1 MAQIDLMEV
10 AEATAV
16 ESAILWQVQT
26 ILEALLPTGELDA
39 WLHGVGLAGA
49 IGELKSEVE
58 RMETVV
64 NGVKG
69 RAVGNKPLA
78 RSLARVKELMYDA
91 DDVVDELDYCRLQHQ
106 VERDM
111 IAPSVELEGMVGGGA
126 EQVDASV
133 NTVAMLAPATEP
145 EGMVGDGDRNRAEQA
160 DPSANSTGTLSNSG
174 RKNRS
179 EVRDYFQII
188 PSVNEEPAKAK
199 CNCCGRE
206 LTWGHGTSALHKHLK
221 SCNKKR
227 SAIEETPN
235 RPSVGDSVQNGA
247 TISTYDSEGRKRMR
261 IEYNVAATTHFLKSI
276 QEIVLELRRIR
287 HDVIEYL
294 KDSIARPDQYQ
305 INNSDTRVRTSSS
318 LPGKV
323 YGRDVEKDEII
334 TAIKA
339 AKSDNITV
347 LPIVGIPGVG
357 KTALAKLVYNAPR
370 VERKFER
377 IWVWVSNIFDEVRVT
392 RQILD
397 VVALANHEGSRK
409 RESYEGVSNY
419 SKLLEALKKH
429 IACLSK
435 KFLLVLD
442 DVYDCM
448 DNSQWKDLI
457 DALGSSCRKGNVIIV
472 TVRNL
477 AVAKRLGTIEPVKLR
492 ALEIDG
498 FWLLFKACAFGDN
511 QCKEHLDIGRQIA
524 TKLNGNPLAAENAAD
539 MLREQPGLHH
549 WKNVMKNGVWE
560 SLQFRGGIVTAL
572 KISYY
577 QLPYNLQQCL
587 LFCSIFP
594 NGYLFHIDN
603 LVHMWISSG
612 FVKSVEAG
620 QDYLNALVNSGFLE
634 QVIIIT
640 DFITLGHKKCYV
652 MCGVMHEFAR
662 LVSRAEF
669 ATMDGLEC
677 KEVLPTVRHFS
688 ILIDSMYYKDERG
701 FILRNGKFEEKLMSM
716 ISSVRS
722 LRTLILIGHYD
733 SLFSRSFHTFM
744 CSLVNCT
751 HLRYLKLENKGSS
764 EAWRI
769 SLSNFYH
776 LEVLDVGQPLIVD
789 GTSDLVSMRNLIL
802 TKGWGAFGACSPA
815 WSACLQKI
823 HLEDCDGWT
832 ILPSLESLSSLTKLK
847 LRNMPEVAELSIP
860 SLEELVL
867 IDMPKLERCSSS
879 SVRDLNCSLRVLEIR
894 RCCVLTVFPLFQSCE
909 KCEIEQHSWLLHV
922 SELTIE
928 DCPYLIVSNPLPPS
942 SSLCKL
948 SITKVSTLPKME
960 GSSNGEY
967 IIGSY
972 GDPSTIDFLDDKIL
986 SFHNLR
992 TISQLQIV
1000 GCNNLLSVSLE
1011 GLKQLVCLK
1020 RLEIWSCQT
1029 IFSSDVSSTHTHEYM
1044 TSTNF
1049 DASPSLECLSISNCG
1064 ITGQWL
1070 SVILQHVRAL
1080 ETLDLGMC
1088 EQITGLLIQGKENTL
1103 SNLTSAPCVSS
1114 QGNPDGASTRPCP
1127 NKLLWIP
1134 SNLIPSLKKMS
1145 IEFCKLKFLGNK
1157 ECFSG
1162 FTSLEELRIV
1172 ECPELISSLVREDE
1186 IDDQAN
1192 GRWLLPCSLRILD
1205 IEDASLET
1213 LQPCFPEDLTRLTA
1227 LKVWKNHAMK
1237 SLQLHSCTELEE
1249 LTIRYCKSLDALEGF
1264 QSLRGL
1270 RYLKVFGCPG
1280 LPRCLKSLSTQGYEL
1295 FPRLERLRI
1304 DDPSFLTTPFCEH
1317 LTSLQC
1323 LQLVNECTD
1332 AAGLTCEQEAALQLL
1347 TSLQELGFHHCFKL
1361 SDLPVGLHSHPSLK
1375 RLEITYSPSIS
1386 RLPERGLP
1394 PSLEELEVHKCSEK
1408 LSEQC
1413 RKLATSK
1420 LKHTFVPAQQVS
1432 PHRLGRFSVLHRLYF
1447 TCKPCPH
1454 VLVLLNTVF
1463 VIGLTGYMKFRG

>member
-1 MAQIDLMEV
+1 MLRPDLL
-10 AEATAV
+10 EAGEGNALV
-16 ESAILWQVQT
+16 GAILWLAKT
-26 ILEALLPTGELDA
+26 ILETLLPTGELDA
-39 WLHGVGLAGA
+39 WLQRVGLAGD
-49 IGELKSEVE
+49 IGELKSGVE

-64 NGVKG
+64 NGVGG

-106 VERDM
+106 VERAM
-111 IAPSVELEGMVGGGA
+111 IAPAIDLDGMVGDGA
-126 EQVDASV
+126 EQVDASA
-133 NTVAMLAPATEP
+133 NTFGMLAPTEP
-145 EGMVGDGDRNRAEQA
+145 KGVVGDGDRDREEQA
-160 DPSANSTGTLSNSG
+160 DASANNTGTLNNSG
-174 RKNRS
+174 RKNRA

-188 PSVNEEPAKAK
+188 PSVNGEPAKAK

-227 SAIEETPN
+227 SVIEETPN

-261 IEYNVAATTHFLKSI
+261 IEYNVAATTHFLKRI
-276 QEIVLELRRIR
+276 QEIVLELRSIR

-323 YGRDVEKDEII
+323 YGRGEEKDKII
-334 TAIKA
+334 RAIEA

-347 LPIVGIPGVG
+347 LPIVGILGVG
-357 KTALAKLVYNAPR
+357 KTVLAKLVYKDPR

-392 RQILD
+392 REILD
-397 VVALANHEGSRK
+397 VVTMASHEGSRN
-409 RESYEGVSNY
+409 RESYEGVSNC
-419 SKLLEALKKH
+419 SKLLEVLKKH

-492 ALEIDG
+492 ALENYD

-549 WKNVMKNGVWE
+549 WKTIMKNGIWE
-560 SLQFRGGIVTAL
+560 SLQLRGGIVTAL
-572 KISYY
+572 KNIYY
-577 QLPYNLQQCL
+577 QLPYNLQQCFL
-587 LFCSIFP
+587 ACSIFP
-594 NGYLFHIDN
+594 SDHQFHIDG
-603 LVHMWISSG
+603 LVSMWISSG
-612 FVKSVEAG
+612 FVKSIETG
-620 QDYLNALVNSGFLE
+620 WDYLNALVNSCFFE
-634 QVIIIT
+634 QVGTKDDSI
-640 DFITLGHKKCYV
+640 LQQCYV
-652 MCGVMHEFAR
+652 MCGMMHEFAR
-662 LVSRAEF
+662 LVSRTEF
-669 ATMDGLEC
+669 ATIDGLEC
-677 KEVLPTVRHFS
+677 KEVLPTVRHLS
-688 ILIDSMYYKDERG
+688 IQTDLVYHIDECENIVG
-701 FILRNGKFEEKLMSM
+701 NVKFEEKLQS
-716 ISSVRS
+716 IASSLKR
-722 LRTLILIGHYD
+722 LRTVILVGRYD
-733 SLFSRSFHTFM
+733 SLFVQFKSFHTFI
-744 CSLVNCT
+744 SNLVDCT
-751 HLRYLKLENKGSS
+751 HLRYLKLDNKGKS
-764 EAWRI
+764 ESLPI
-769 SLSNFYH
+769 SLSKFYH
-776 LEVLDVGQPLIVD
+776 LEILDAGCQAIVHD
-789 GTSDLVSMRNLIL
+789 MSDLISMRHLVL
-802 TKGWGAFGACSPA
+802 TKGACGSFSPA
-815 WSACLQKI
+815 RSASLQMI
-823 HLEDCDGWT
+823 HLEDCKGWQ
-832 ILPSLESLSSLTKLK
+832 IIPSLESLSSLTKLK
-847 LRNMPEVAELSIP
+847 LRNMTEVTELLIP

-867 IDMPKLERCSSS
+867 IDMPKLETCFSN
-879 SVRDLNCSLRVLEIR
+879 SVRDLNSSLRVLEIR
-894 RCCVLTVFPLFQSCE
+894 RCWVLKAFILFESCE
-909 KCEIEQHSWLLHV
+909 NFEIEHMSWLPSV
-922 SELTIE
+922 SELTIHE
-928 DCPYLIVSNPLPPS
+928 CPHLMVSNPLPPS
-942 SSLCKL
+942 RSVFKL
-948 SITKVSTLPKME
+948 SITKVSALPKME

-972 GDPSTIDFLDDKIL
+972 VDRSTNDFFDDKIL

-992 TISQLQIV
+992 TITRLEIV
-1000 GCNNLLSVSLE
+1000 GFNNLLSILLE

-1020 RLEIWSCQT
+1020 RLEIRSCQT
-1029 IFSSDVSSTHTHEYM
+1029 NFSSDVSSTHTHEYM

-1049 DASPSLECLSISNCG
+1049 DAGPSLECLSIIDCG
-1064 ITGQWL
+1064 IIGQWL
-1070 SVILQHVRAL
+1070 SMILQHVQAL
-1080 ETLDLGMC
+1080 ETLDLGWC
-1088 EQITGLLIQGKENTL
+1088 GQITGLLIQGKENTL
-1103 SNLTSAPCVSS
+1103 SNPTSAPCVSS

-1127 NKLLWIP
+1127 NKLLRIP

-1145 IEFCKLKFLGNK
+1145 IECCELKFLGNK

-1192 GRWLLPCSLRILD
+1192 GRWLLPCSLGILD
-1205 IEDASLET
+1205 IDDASLET
-1213 LQPCFPEDLTRLTA
+1213 LQPCFPGDLTC
-1227 LKVWKNHAMK
+1227 LKVLEVWKNDTLK
-1237 SLQLHSCTELEE
+1237 YLQLHSCTALEE
-1249 LTIRYCKSLDALEGF
+1249 LAIRYCKSLDALEGVR
-1264 QSLRGL
+1264 SLRGL
-1270 RYLKVFGCPG
+1270 RYLHLYRCPG
-1280 LPRCLKSLSTQGYEL
+1280 LPQCLKSLSTQGYEL

-1304 DDPSFLTTPFCEH
+1304 DDPSFLTTPFCKH

-1323 LQLVNECTD
+1323 LQLVNEFEDTD
-1332 AAGLTCEQEAALQLL
+1332 VAGLTCEQEAALQLL
-1347 TSLQELGFHHCFKL
+1347 TSLQELGFHYCSKL

-1375 RLEITYSPSIS
+1375 WLEIIYCPSIS

-1394 PSLEELEVHKCSEK
+1394 PSLEELEVRRCSMY
-1408 LSEQC
+1408 LTEQC
-1413 RKLATSK
+1413 RMLATSK
-1420 LKHTFVPAQQVS
+1420 LNVKIDGNYV
-1432 PHRLGRFSVLHRLYF
+1432 
-1447 TCKPCPH
+1447 
-1454 VLVLLNTVF
+1454 N
-1463 VIGLTGYMKFRG
+1463 

>member
-1 MAQIDLMEV
+1 MLRPDLL
-10 AEATAV
+10 EAGEANALV
-16 ESAILWQVQT
+16 GAILWLAKT
-26 ILEALLPTGELDA
+26 ILETLLPTGELDA
-39 WLHGVGLAGA
+39 WLQRVGLAGA

-64 NGVKG
+64 NGVGG

-106 VERDM
+106 VERAM
-111 IAPSVELEGMVGGGA
+111 
-126 EQVDASV
+126 
-133 NTVAMLAPATEP
+133 MLAPATEP
-145 EGMVGDGDRNRAEQA
+145 EGMVGDGDKDREEQA
-160 DPSANSTGTLSNSG
+160 DASANNTGTLNNSG

-179 EVRDYFQII
+179 EVWDYFQII
-188 PSVNEEPAKAK
+188 PSVNGQPAKAK

-206 LTWGHGTSALHKHLK
+206 LTSGHGTSALRKHLK

-227 SAIEETPN
+227 SVIEETPN
-235 RPSVGDSVQNGA
+235 RPSVGDSVQNSA
-247 TISTYDSEGRKRMR
+247 TISTYDSEGRKR
-261 IEYNVAATTHFLKSI
+261 IEYNVAATTPFLKMI

-287 HDVIEYL
+287 YDVIEYL

-323 YGRDVEKDEII
+323 YGRDVEKAKII
-334 TAIKA
+334 RAIKA

-392 RQILD
+392 REILD

-492 ALEIDG
+492 ALENDG

-549 WKNVMKNGVWE
+549 WKSIMKNGVWE

-594 NGYLFHIDN
+594 NGYFFHIDN
-603 LVHMWISSG
+603 LVQMWISSG

-634 QVIIIT
+634 QVIIT
-640 DFITLGHKKCYV
+640 DFIILGHKKCYV

-688 ILIDSMYYKDERG
+688 ILIDSMYHKDERG

-716 ISSVRS
+716 ISSVRR

-733 SLFSRSFHTFM
+733 SLFFRSFHTFM
-744 CSLVNCT
+744 CCLVNCT
-751 HLRYLKLENKGSS
+751 HLRYLKLENKGSN
-764 EAWRI
+764 EALLI

-802 TKGWGAFGACSPA
+802 TKGAFGACSA

-823 HLEDCDGWT
+823 HLEDCEGWE

-894 RCCVLTVFPLFQSCE
+894 RCCVLKAFPLFQSCE

-922 SELTIE
+922 RELTIE

-948 SITKVSTLPKME
+948 SITKVSALPKME

-992 TISQLQIV
+992 TITQLQIV
-1000 GCNNLLSVSLE
+1000 GCNNLLSISLE

-1020 RLEIWSCQT
+1020 RMEIWSCQT

-1044 TSTNF
+1044 TNTNF
-1049 DASPSLECLSISNCG
+1049 DAGPSLECLSIINCG
-1064 ITGQWL
+1064 ISGHWL

-1080 ETLDLGMC
+1080 ETLDLRRC
-1088 EQITGLLIQGKENTL
+1088 EEITGLLIQGKENTL

-1127 NKLLWIP
+1127 NKLLRIP

-1145 IEFCKLKFLGNK
+1145 IVFCKLKFLGNK

-1162 FTSLEELRIV
+1162 FTSLEDLTIV

-1192 GRWLLPCSLRILD
+1192 GRWLLPCSLGILD
-1205 IEDASLET
+1205 INNASLET
-1213 LQPCFPEDLTRLTA
+1213 LQPCFPGDLTRLKLLEVWENDA
-1227 LKVWKNHAMK
+1227 LK
-1237 SLQLHSCTELEE
+1237 SLQLHSCTALEE
-1249 LTIRYCKSLDALEGF
+1249 LAILYCKSLDALEGVR
-1264 QSLRGL
+1264 SLRSL
-1270 RYLKVFGCPG
+1270 RYLDLHRCPG
-1280 LPRCLKSLSTQGYEL
+1280 LPQCLKSLSTQGYEL
-1295 FPRLERLRI
+1295 CPRLERLRI
-1304 DDPSFLTTPFCEH
+1304 DDSSFLTTPFCEH

-1323 LQLVNECTD
+1323 LQLEDDTD
-1332 AAGLTCEQEAALQLL
+1332 EAGLTCKQEAALQLL
-1347 TSLQELGFHHCFKL
+1347 TSLQELQFGYCEL
-1361 SDLPVGLHSHPSLK
+1361 SDLPGGLHSLLSLK
-1375 RLEITYSPSIS
+1375 RLEINDCRRITK
-1386 RLPERGLP
+1386 LPERGLP
-1394 PSLEELEVHKCSEK
+1394 PSLEKLEVRHCSME
-1408 LSEQC
+1408 LTEQC
-1413 RKLATSK
+1413 RMLATSK
-1420 LKHTFVPAQQVS
+1420 LNVKIDGNYV
-1432 PHRLGRFSVLHRLYF
+1432 
-1447 TCKPCPH
+1447 
-1454 VLVLLNTVF
+1454 N
-1463 VIGLTGYMKFRG
+1463 

>member
-26 ILEALLPTGELDA
+26 ILEALLPIGELDA
-39 WLHGVGLAGA
+39 WLQRVGLAGA
-49 IGELKSEVE
+49 IGALKYEVE
-58 RMETVV
+58 RMETVINSV
-64 NGVKG
+64 RG

-106 VERDM
+106 VER
-111 IAPSVELEGMVGGGA
+111 
-126 EQVDASV
+126 
-133 NTVAMLAPATEP
+133 AMLAPATEP

-174 RKNRS
+174 RNNRS

-188 PSVNEEPAKAK
+188 PSVNGEPAKAK

-206 LTWGHGTSALHKHLK
+206 LTWGHGTSALNKHLK

-247 TISTYDSEGRKRMR
+247 TISTYDSEGRKKKR

-276 QEIVLELRRIR
+276 QEIVLELRSIR

-294 KDSIARPDQYQ
+294 KDSIARPDLYL

-318 LPGKV
+318 RPGKV
-323 YGRDVEKDEII
+323 YGRDVEEDKII
-334 TAIKA
+334 RAIKA

-392 RQILD
+392 REILD

-492 ALEIDG
+492 ALENDG

-511 QCKEHLDIGRQIA
+511 QCKEHLDIGHQIA

-549 WKNVMKNGVWE
+549 WKSIMKNGVWE
-560 SLQFRGGIVTAL
+560 SLQFRGGIMTAL

-594 NGYLFHIDN
+594 NGYLFHVDN

-620 QDYLNALVNSGFLE
+620 QDYLNALVNSGFL
-634 QVIIIT
+634 IIT
-640 DFITLGHKKCYV
+640 DFIILGHKKCYV

-677 KEVLPTVRHFS
+677 KEVLPTVHHFS
-688 ILIDSMYYKDERG
+688 ILIDSMYHKDERG

-716 ISSVRS
+716 ISSVRR

-733 SLFSRSFHTFM
+733 SLFFQSFHIFM

-751 HLRYLKLENKGSS
+751 HLRYLKLENNGSS
-764 EAWRI
+764 EALLI

-802 TKGWGAFGACSPA
+802 TKGAEAFGACSPT

-823 HLEDCDGWT
+823 HLEDCEGWE

-867 IDMPKLERCSSS
+867 IDMPKLESCSSS
-879 SVRDLNCSLRVLEIR
+879 LVRDLNCSLRVLEIR
-894 RCCVLTVFPLFQSCE
+894 RCCVLKAFPLFQSCE

-922 SELTIE
+922 SELTIK
-928 DCPYLIVSNPLPPS
+928 DSPYLIVSNPLPPS

-948 SITKVSTLPKME
+948 SITKVSALPEME

-967 IIGSY
+967 RIGSY

-992 TISQLQIV
+992 TITRLQIV
-1000 GCNNLLSVSLE
+1000 GCNNLLSISLE

-1029 IFSSDVSSTHTHEYM
+1029 NFSSDVSSTHTHEYM

-1049 DASPSLECLSISNCG
+1049 DAGPSLECLSIKDCG
-1064 ITGQWL
+1064 IIGQWL
-1070 SVILQHVRAL
+1070 SVILQNVRAL
-1080 ETLDLGMC
+1080 ETLDLVRC

-1114 QGNPDGASTRPCP
+1114 QGNPDRASARPCP
-1127 NKLLWIP
+1127 NKLLRIP
-1134 SNLIPSLKKMS
+1134 SNLIPSIKTMS
-1145 IEFCKLKFLGNK
+1145 IAFCKLKFLGNK
-1157 ECFSG
+1157 ECFCG
-1162 FTSLEELRIV
+1162 FNSLKELRIF

-1192 GRWLLPCSLRILD
+1192 GRWLLPCSLGILD
-1205 IEDASLET
+1205 IHGASLET
-1213 LQPCFPEDLTRLTA
+1213 LQPCFPGDLTRL
-1227 LKVWKNHAMK
+1227 KV
-1237 SLQLHSCTELEE
+1237 
-1249 LTIRYCKSLDALEGF
+1249 LDVSGNDA
-1264 QSLRGL
+1264 
-1270 RYLKVFGCPG
+1270 
-1280 LPRCLKSLSTQGYEL
+1280 LKSL
-1295 FPRLERLRI
+1295 
-1304 DDPSFLTTPFCEH
+1304 
-1317 LTSLQC
+1317 
-1323 LQLVNECTD
+1323 LVI
-1332 AAGLTCEQEAALQLL
+1332 
-1347 TSLQELGFHHCFKL
+1347 
-1361 SDLPVGLHSHPSLK
+1361 HSRQRPWK
-1375 RLEITYSPSIS
+1375 
-1386 RLPERGLP
+1386 
-1394 PSLEELEVHKCSEK
+1394 
-1408 LSEQC
+1408 
-1413 RKLATSK
+1413 
-1420 LKHTFVPAQQVS
+1420 
-1432 PHRLGRFSVLHRLYF
+1432 FS
-1447 TCKPCPH
+1447 
-1454 VLVLLNTVF
+1454 
-1463 VIGLTGYMKFRG
+1463 